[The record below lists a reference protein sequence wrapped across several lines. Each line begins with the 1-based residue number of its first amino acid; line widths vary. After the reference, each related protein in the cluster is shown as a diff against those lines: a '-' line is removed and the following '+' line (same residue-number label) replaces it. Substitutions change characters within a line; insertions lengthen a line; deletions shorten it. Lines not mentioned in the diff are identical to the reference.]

1 MTISLFSVAPF
12 AISLFSVAPF
22 AILALGALAVFI
34 FLKLRRKALTRAGYS
49 DSVIQHTGTP
59 SRSIFIMLAGPM
71 FTIIGGAA
79 TVFGILNIAKGAESA
94 NWPSVPG
101 VMITSEVQSRL
112 ETKQNHQGTGSRRR
126 TRTSTTRVYWP
137 ELKYSYAVE
146 GASFEGSRLGFGLL
160 SRSSQREDSD
170 EVVKYYPA
178 GETVLVYYDPSD
190 WESAVLEPG
199 LAGSAFLLPLIGG
212 ILTLIG
218 LVMLFLFFRPRTEGH

>member
-1 MTISLFSVAPF
+1 MTISLYSVAPF
-12 AISLFSVAPF
+12 AISLFLVAPF
-22 AILALGALAVFI
+22 AIMALGVLAVFI
-34 FLKLRRKALTRAGYS
+34 FFMLKRKALSQAGHS
-49 DSVIQHTGTP
+49 GSVIHHSRTRSRGT
-59 SRSIFIMLAGPM
+59 FIMLAGPM

-94 NWPSVPG
+94 NWPSVRG
-101 VMITSEVQSRL
+101 EMITSEVQSRM

-137 ELKYSYAVE
+137 ELKYSYVVE
-146 GASFEGSRLGFGLL
+146 GASFEGSRLGSGLF
-160 SRSSQREDSD
+160 SRSSQREGHD
-170 EVVKYYPA
+170 EVVKRYPA

-190 WESAVLEPG
+190 WEYSVLEPG